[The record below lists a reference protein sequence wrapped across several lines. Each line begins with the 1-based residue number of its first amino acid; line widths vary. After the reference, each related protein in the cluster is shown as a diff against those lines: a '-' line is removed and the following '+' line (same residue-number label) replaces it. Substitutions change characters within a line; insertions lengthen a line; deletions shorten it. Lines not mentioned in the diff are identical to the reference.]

1 MAERSRQ
8 ELIQACLR
16 PPIDEALLL
25 KHKLALSQ
33 LTLEHA
39 GGRLHLAK
47 LQIVYELGKELI

>member
-1 MAERSRQ
+1 MAERARQ
-8 ELIQACLR
+8 ELIQACLC

-39 GGRLHLAK
+39 SGRLNLAK
-47 LQIVYELGKELI
+47 LQIVNELREELI